1 MPNLGD
7 LDYLNEEDRA
17 TITQTFLS
25 KIAEAELSASALE
38 QQALL
43 IKENIKRW
51 QTFLGLFELVQS
63 DPVATPQN
71 QNNKAQNDEARNDE
85 AQNNE
90 ALTNE
95 VTEEAN
101 QTYDKSWSQQ
111 NKALYAISN
120 PQVIGKHSVA
130 GGLEVLQVL
139 HKLDPEFIPSVEP
152 QPLRRKFTNLVSTL
166 AWEGKLMKLREKQN
180 KGHVHYIPLE
190 WVENGSLKPQYSH
203 LLEELEPIPT
213 KKRPPL
219 QRGPKNRSLL
229 AAVIDANPDTG
240 EAEPPVDKVQKTLP
254 VS

>member
-7 LDYLNEEDRA
+7 LDCLNEEDRA

-43 IKENIKRW
+43 IKEDIKRW
-51 QTFLGLFELVQS
+51 QVFLGLVELVQS
-63 DPVATPQN
+63 GPVAIPQN
-71 QNNKAQNDEARNDE
+71 QNNEARTDEAPE
-85 AQNNE
+85 
-90 ALTNE
+90 E
-95 VTEEAN
+95 VN
-101 QTYDKSWSQQ
+101 QAYDKSWSQQ

-120 PQVIGKHSVA
+120 PQVIGKHSIA

-166 AWEGKLMKLREKQN
+166 AWEGKLMKLREKRN

-203 LLEELEPIPT
+203 LLEELEPVPA
-213 KKRPPL
+213 KKKAPATA
-219 QRGPKNRSLL
+219 GAKKSL
-229 AAVIDANPDTG
+229 T
-240 EAEPPVDKVQKTLP
+240 
-254 VS
+254 VSSSD